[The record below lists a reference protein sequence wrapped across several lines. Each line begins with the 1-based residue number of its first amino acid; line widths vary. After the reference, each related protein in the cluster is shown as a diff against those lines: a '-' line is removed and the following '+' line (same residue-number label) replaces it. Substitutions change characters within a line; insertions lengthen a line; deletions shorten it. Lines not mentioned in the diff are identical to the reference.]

1 MDDGPEQRCAKAQA
15 EQNLGPYSLCQ
26 KREPASASA
35 AQRGVARVADYEE
48 GVATSREAG
57 DRLRDML
64 LAMVEGRELN
74 ASVPAAPQHQPAN
87 GGGTDRLRGSLL
99 L

>member
-26 KREPASASA
+26 RGSQPAL
-35 AQRGVARVADYEE
+35 VLLNVVLLRVADYEE